1 MQKGTLITI
10 LGVVAVLAIVVALF
24 YAMSQGG
31 ASRRGTTPTQTLQN
45 TMNTAP
51 VTELKVEV
59 LSEGSGPEITN
70 GQNAYMYYVGSLDDG
85 SVFDKNISGEGF
97 VFPLGAGR
105 VIQGWDLGVLGM
117 KVGEKR
123 RLTIPASLGYGARG
137 YPPVIPENATLH
149 FDVELRAIK

>member
-24 YAMSQGG
+24 YAMSRGETNGG
-31 ASRRGTTPTQTLQN
+31 AATPVQTSNN
-45 TMNTAP
+45 TMDTVP

-59 LSEGSGPEITN
+59 LSEGQGPEIKN

-85 SVFDKNISGEGF
+85 SIFDKNISGEGF

-123 RLTIPASLGYGARG
+123 RLTIPASLGYGAHG

-149 FDVELRAIK
+149 FDVELRAIQ